1 MILNAGVSMHLC
13 VCVYM
18 HVTNKKCMNK
28 KSSPTCLLLTV
39 QLNCLCITK
48 TMSFS
53 SM

>member
-1 MILNAGVSMHLC
+1 MLLNAGVSMHLC
-13 VCVYM
+13 VCVYK

-39 QLNCLCITK
+39 QLNCFFNTK

-53 SM
+53 SV